1 MKKIKYRIMKKIFY
15 IGSKFLL
22 GFLLVIGGIAHFNNT
37 EFYIKAMPSFL
48 PFGEFIVYAS
58 GVIEILLGLLLVIS
72 KTSRNAAFAIIV
84 LFIAIFPAN
93 VNMYLNH
100 SDFPEM
106 SETALLIRLPIQ
118 LLLIGWAYIYTR
130 QKEDK

>member
-1 MKKIKYRIMKKIFY
+1 MKRILY

-37 EFYIKAMPSFL
+37 EFYIKAMPSYL
-48 PFGEFIVYAS
+48 PFHEFIVYAS
-58 GVIEILLGLLLVIS
+58 GVIEILLGVLLVVS
-72 KTSRNAAFAIIV
+72 KKSRNVAFAIIA

-93 VNMYLNH
+93 VNMYINH
-100 SDFPEM
+100 EDFPEM
-106 SETALLIRLPIQ
+106 SETSLLVRLPIQ